1 MADEKAPEAE
11 APSGKR
17 KLDLTTIVLL
27 VNALATI
34 AAAGA
39 VLYTKVLYEKP
50 KITETQELAKIKA
63 HEPAE
68 DEDRGAD
75 GPLVH
80 IDAVRVNIA
89 SPDGGNHFAFFAL
102 SAECT
107 SEEAQERFESR
118 KDQLM
123 DKLISLF
130 NRKKASELN
139 HVQGRLVMKEEVLRE
154 FNTILGEG
162 SVKDVFFPS
171 FMVQ

>member
-1 MADEKAPEAE
+1 MADEKAPDTEAS
-11 APSGKR
+11 SGKR

-27 VNALATI
+27 VNALATV

-50 KITETQELAKIKA
+50 KITEPQELAKIKE
-63 HEPAE
+63 HEPEADE
-68 DEDRGAD
+68 NFDED
-75 GPLVH
+75 GPIVH
-80 IDAVRVNIA
+80 IDAMRVNIA

-102 SAECT
+102 SAECV
-107 SEEAQERFESR
+107 SEEASQRFEGR
-118 KDQLM
+118 KDQLI
-123 DKLISLF
+123 DKLIALF

-139 HVQGRLVMKEEVLRE
+139 HVQGRLIMKEEVLRE

-162 SVKDVFFPS
+162 SVKEVFFPS